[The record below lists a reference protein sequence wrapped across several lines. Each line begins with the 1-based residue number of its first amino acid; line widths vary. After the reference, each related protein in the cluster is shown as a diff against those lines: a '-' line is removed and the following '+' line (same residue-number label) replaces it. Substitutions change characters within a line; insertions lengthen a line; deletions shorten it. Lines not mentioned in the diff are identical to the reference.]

1 MKYKVAFLS
10 PLGLLPAGMPAAQAD
25 GVKLPPNAQPIKLE
39 KFMPAWSGFYAGINL
54 GVISDHSRQTE
65 FPSPPTG
72 YCFFTGAV
80 DCTHTNSQTAT
91 GVLGGAQIGYNF
103 QTGALVYGIE
113 ADFDL
118 SSARKTTTGPSQ
130 NGPLVGNW
138 TAQNGVKEFG
148 TARLRLGYAFDRAL
162 VYATGGL
169 AYANMNNAFL
179 ASGNAGY
186 SWSAT
191 TGWRAGLTAGGG
203 VEYMLD
209 PKWSIRGEALFYD
222 LGRKDYFPTEPG
234 NRATPLTDHTTGVIA
249 RIGLNY
255 LFH

>member
-1 MKYKVAFLS
+1 MKYKVALMA
-10 PLGLLPAGMPAAQAD
+10 PLGLVPFGAQPAAAAD
-25 GVKLPPNAQPIKLE
+25 MPVKAPHVTSFDPS
-39 KFMPAWSGFYAGINL
+39 WSGFYAGVNL

-65 FPSPPTG
+65 FPGGG
-72 YCFFTGAV
+72 YCFFDNTNCAS
-80 DCTHTNSQTAT
+80 TNSQTAT

-103 QTGALVYGIE
+103 QTGALVYGVE
-113 ADFDL
+113 VDFDL
-118 SSARKTTTGPSQ
+118 SSARKTTTGASVL
-130 NGPLVGNW
+130 GLGNW

-191 TGWRAGLTAGGG
+191 TGWRAGLTVGGG
-203 VEYMLD
+203 VEYMVD

-222 LGRKDYFPTEPG
+222 LGRMDHFPTEGAGRPL
-234 NRATPLTDHTTGVIA
+234 APLTDHMTGAIA

>member
-1 MKYKVAFLS
+1 MKYKVALMS
-10 PLGLLPAGMPAAQAD
+10 PLGLLPAGMGPAVAAD
-25 GVKLPPNAQPIKLE
+25 MPLKAVHTA
-39 KFMPAWSGFYAGINL
+39 KFDPAWAGFYAGVNL

-65 FPSPPTG
+65 FPQPGVVGG
-72 YCFFTGAV
+72 YCFFNGL
-80 DCTHTNSQTAT
+80 DCTNSNSQTAT

-222 LGRKDYFPTEPG
+222 LGRKDHFPTAPG
-234 NRATPLTDHTTGVIA
+234 NAVWPLTDHMTGVIA